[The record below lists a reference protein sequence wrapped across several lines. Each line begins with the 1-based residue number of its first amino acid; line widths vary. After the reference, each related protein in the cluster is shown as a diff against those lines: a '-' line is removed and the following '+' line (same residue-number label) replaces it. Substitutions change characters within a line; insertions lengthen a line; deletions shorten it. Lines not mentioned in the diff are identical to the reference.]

1 MFIWNSFIGCINHWQ
16 VAFVLVCQYLVYS
29 SCVPF
34 VDRWKECLF
43 LYFSLLFIGPGCIVM
58 IGMTEELAKEKVFH
72 QYVCS

>member
-1 MFIWNSFIGCINHWQ
+1 MKEQRFDKMFIWNSFIGCINHWQ

-43 LYFSLLFIGPGCIVM
+43 LYFSLLLLVQVASSIKYFV
-58 IGMTEELAKEKVFH
+58 
-72 QYVCS
+72 